1 MWFSPSGRDSCSGPV
16 TQTTGTR
23 AKRGGLGR
31 QVDPIADHSRSHRP
45 LLSLPGK
52 RARLLGAGPCW
63 TDGWP
68 DTGAPPRPLPRG
80 DPTHRT
86 KPGTEAPRALGCCR
100 ALPGWPCCHRPQ
112 WLAAAA
118 RQTRRPPHAR
128 VGGPTSRA
136 RLRSLDARG
145 QTHVLTHGRLQRSPL
160 PPSRGWKPAVP
171 LGLHS
176 PHPSGR
182 GHAIGRQ
189 WGMMRVSLLGRGL
202 APTDSTPRLC
212 TDRGRRLR
220 PSRALDRVLG
230 ELRTPQRGPRG
241 SDRRAGAS
249 PGGSG
254 PGGRAAP
261 ADRGPSARAGG
272 WRGRAAA
279 WPLTPLSHLGTRART
294 VRGVSTRDQ
303 QEPGVSKACGP
314 RVMAL
319 PVPTLGRTLS
329 LPASGRLG
337 VPTPQEAALL
347 GLLPNPKRAALSCS
361 YRRGAASAP
370 P

>member
-1 MWFSPSGRDSCSGPV
+1 MHDCWVLARAGRTDG
-16 TQTTGTR
+16 QTR
-23 AKRGGLGR
+23 VL
-31 QVDPIADHSRSHRP
+31 
-45 LLSLPGK
+45 LPG
-52 RARLLGAGPCW
+52 LSPG
-63 TDGWP
+63 
-68 DTGAPPRPLPRG
+68 G

-145 QTHVLTHGRLQRSPL
+145 QTDVLTHGRLLRSPL

-241 SDRRAGAS
+241 SDRRAGAG

-279 WPLTPLSHLGTRART
+279 WPLTPLSHLGTHART

-314 RVMAL
+314 RVTAL

-347 GLLPNPKRAALSCS
+347 GLLPNPKRAALSRS

-370 P
+370 PVPAPPPCFAIVGVETLEPRARVF